1 MKKKALFCLLIF
13 CCLFFVGCQSN
24 TQKEEKSE
32 ANRFFLSAEKPYPNT
47 TVVSPVLDYDSADT
61 IVFHDYYGTFVYSL
75 KQEKMLF
82 TIDQRSIGYR
92 YIQGDGAVF
101 VRYDEENKSLFFF
114 SDRPELVESVPA
126 HGDRLDWETK
136 TMKTITWEEFD
147 AVAYSSPTGT
157 LEITNT
163 TSLNGVEY
171 HPAKKGKVYYPLVDA
186 WE

>member
-1 MKKKALFCLLIF
+1 MKKKAIYCLLVF

-32 ANRFFLSAEKPYPNT
+32 MNRFFLSAEKPYPKT
-47 TVVSPVLDYDSADT
+47 TMLSPVLDYDSDES

-92 YIQGDGAVF
+92 YTQGDGAVD
-101 VRYDEENKSLFFF
+101 VRYDEKNKRLFFF
-114 SDRPELVESVPA
+114 SDRPELVDSVPT
-126 HGDRLDWETK
+126 HGDCLDWETK
-136 TMKTITWEEFD
+136 QMKTITKDEFD
-147 AVAYSSPTGT
+147 SVGYSSPTGA
-157 LEITNT
+157 LEITNS
-163 TSLNGVEY
+163 TSLNGVQY
-171 HPAKKGKVYYPLVDA
+171 HPAKEDKVYYPLVDA